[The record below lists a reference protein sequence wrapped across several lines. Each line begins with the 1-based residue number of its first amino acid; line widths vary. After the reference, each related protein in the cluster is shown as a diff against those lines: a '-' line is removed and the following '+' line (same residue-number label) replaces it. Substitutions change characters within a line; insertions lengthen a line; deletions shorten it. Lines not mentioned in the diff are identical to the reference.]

1 MKWELCIESADHVE
15 PLPDWNRVYEVIKQ
29 MDGKN
34 ITNFALDPIDGEGAS
49 LLCGGGDLVNGERRY
64 KVEYY
69 CEDDG
74 SGYCLINTEEPEN
87 KEYELTIQ
95 VPDVQLA
102 KYCVKEEDV
111 IKAFE
116 YFYKT
121 GKRNPEL
128 HWEEY

>member
-1 MKWELCIESADHVE
+1 MKWELCIEHMNHLVHN
-15 PLPDWNRVYEVIKQ
+15 PDWDRIHEVIQQ
-29 MDGKN
+29 MDGKT
-34 ITNFALDPIDGEGAS
+34 ITNFVLDPADDEGAS
-49 LLCGGGDLVNGERRY
+49 LLCGGGDVINGEKRY

-69 CEDDG
+69 CEDG
-74 SGYCLINTEEPEN
+74 SGYCLINPEESAD
-87 KEYELTIQ
+87 KEYELTIR

-102 KYCVKEEDV
+102 KHCVKQEEV

-128 HWEEY
+128 LWEEY